1 MMDVIFSKMLL
12 RVSVA
17 PENRSLLLVMVG
29 IPESAFFMTGRDQ
42 HGARGNCTVLNRL
55 DHGG

>member
-1 MMDVIFSKMLL
+1 MRDVIFSKMLL

-29 IPESAFFMTGRDQ
+29 IPESAFFMTGRDNMERA
-42 HGARGNCTVLNRL
+42 GIAPS
-55 DHGG
+55 